1 MQYSKMKNNK
11 KQNKYHKI
19 IKDLE
24 KYQSQDFTFSSGRI
38 LGSMCTQPHPIAKKA
53 YMKFLETNLGDPYLF
68 PGSKKI
74 EAKYLSF
81 ISKLLN
87 APKNATGVIGSGGT
101 ESNISAI
108 WLAKNLSRKKEV
120 IIPKNAHFSF
130 QKIASLMDIKLI
142 PIPLTENY
150 YIDVLKTKKK
160 IGNNTAA
167 IVGIAGS
174 TELGTIDPI
183 SDLSDLCIDEK
194 VYLHVDAAFGGYII
208 PFLRKLG
215 YDVFDFDFKLP
226 AVSSIT
232 IDAHKMGRSAI
243 PLGTLFVRN
252 KKWLDEISVETP
264 YISSK
269 KQAGILATRSC
280 APVAAAYAIAEYL
293 GIEGYTKMVKNCMNI
308 ARYTKEKIE
317 EIGLELLIKPTMN
330 VLAVKIKNPLKVEKI
345 LTGYGWKV
353 NKMERLGAIRIVVMP
368 HVTKKVIDE
377 FIPVFKKVCIQTGE
391 KIS

>member
-1 MQYSKMKNNK
+1 MKNNK

-108 WLAKNLSRKKEV
+108 WLAKNLSGKKEV

-280 APVAAAYAIAEYL
+280 APVAAAYAVAEYL